1 MPGSIRG
8 SATTEAAP
16 SAAGLLAPGDRR
28 AGARDGDGVWRR
40 ARRVFR
46 QRLLVVGLGLCGF
59 VTAAALLA
67 GALERQPPERI
78 RMRDAFAAPGP
89 VYLFGADNL
98 GRDVYSRVVH
108 GARVSLLIGL
118 ATVGATAGA
127 GTLLGCLAGY
137 FRRWDEPLM
146 RVMDA
151 LMSFPAIL
159 LAVAITAALGPS
171 AANAVIALAAVYT
184 PRTAR
189 IVRASVLVVREME
202 YVQAVHAAGAG
213 HARVLLRHVLP
224 NCLGPLIVQ
233 LTFVFAY
240 AVLAEAAL
248 SFLGMGP
255 PPPTPTWG
263 NIIAEGRDY
272 LREAPWI
279 CLFPGAAISIT
290 VLGLNLLGD
299 GLRDALDPRM
309 RVDG

>member
-1 MPGSIRG
+1 
-8 SATTEAAP
+8 
-16 SAAGLLAPGDRR
+16 
-28 AGARDGDGVWRR
+28 
-40 ARRVFR
+40 
-46 QRLLVVGLGLCGF
+46 VV
-59 VTAAALLA
+59 VTALA
-67 GALERQPPERI
+67 G
-78 RMRDAFAAPGP
+78 
-89 VYLFGADNL
+89 
-98 GRDVYSRVVH
+98 
-108 GARVSLLIGL
+108 
-118 ATVGATAGA
+118 TA
-127 GTLLGCLAGY
+127 LGCVAGY
-137 FRRWDEPLM
+137 FRGWDEPVM

-171 AANAVIALAAVYT
+171 AVNAVLALAAVYT

-189 IVRASVLVVREME
+189 IVRASVLVVRELE
-202 YVQAVHAAGAG
+202 YVQAAQSVGARQG
-213 HARVLLRHVLP
+213 RVLFLHVLP
-224 NCLGPLIVQ
+224 NCLGPLLVQ

-279 CLFPGAAISIT
+279 CLFPGAAISLT

-299 GLRDALDPRM
+299 GLRDVLDPRM
-309 RVDG
+309 TVEGS

>member
-1 MPGSIRG
+1 MLRSLRRIGRQRPLLV
-8 SATTEAAP
+8 
-16 SAAGLLAPGDRR
+16 GLL
-28 AGARDGDGVWRR
+28 
-40 ARRVFR
+40 
-46 QRLLVVGLGLCGF
+46 LCG
-59 VTAAALLA
+59 VVVAAALLA
-67 GALERQPPERI
+67 DAIQRQAPERMRI
-78 RMRDAFAAPGP
+78 RDAFAAPGAAYP
-89 VYLFGADNL
+89 FGADNL

-108 GARVSLLIGL
+108 GARVSLSIGL
-118 ATVGATAGA
+118 ATVVVTALA
-127 GTLLGCLAGY
+127 GTALGCVSGY
-137 FRRWDEPLM
+137 FRGWDEPVM

-171 AANAVIALAAVYT
+171 AVNAVIALAAVYT

-189 IVRASVLVVREME
+189 IVRASVLVVRELE
-202 YVQAVHAAGAG
+202 YVQAAQSAGASQG
-213 HARVLLRHVLP
+213 RVLFLHVLP
-224 NCLGPLIVQ
+224 NCLGPLLVQ

-279 CLFPGAAISIT
+279 CLFPGAAISLT

-299 GLRDALDPRM
+299 GLRDVLDPRM
-309 RVDG
+309 TVEGS

>member
-1 MPGSIRG
+1 MLRSLRRIGRQRPLLI
-8 SATTEAAP
+8 
-16 SAAGLLAPGDRR
+16 GLL
-28 AGARDGDGVWRR
+28 
-40 ARRVFR
+40 
-46 QRLLVVGLGLCGF
+46 LCGI
-59 VTAAALLA
+59 VVAAALLA
-67 GALERQPPERI
+67 DAIQRQAPERMRI
-78 RMRDAFAAPGP
+78 RDAFAAPGAAYP
-89 VYLFGADNL
+89 FGADNL

-108 GARVSLLIGL
+108 GARVSLSIGL
-118 ATVGATAGA
+118 ATVVVTALA
-127 GTLLGCLAGY
+127 GTALGCVSGY
-137 FRRWDEPLM
+137 FRGWDEPVM

-171 AANAVIALAAVYT
+171 AVNAVIALAAVYT

-189 IVRASVLVVREME
+189 IVRASVLVVRELE
-202 YVQAVHAAGAG
+202 YVQAAQSAGASQG
-213 HARVLLRHVLP
+213 RVLFLHVLP
-224 NCLGPLIVQ
+224 NCLGPLLVQ

-279 CLFPGAAISIT
+279 CLFPGAAISLT

-299 GLRDALDPRM
+299 GLRDVLDPRM
-309 RVDG
+309 TVEGS

>member
-1 MPGSIRG
+1 MLRSLQRIGRQRPLLV
-8 SATTEAAP
+8 
-16 SAAGLLAPGDRR
+16 GLL
-28 AGARDGDGVWRR
+28 
-40 ARRVFR
+40 
-46 QRLLVVGLGLCGF
+46 LCG
-59 VTAAALLA
+59 VVVAAALLA
-67 GALERQPPERI
+67 DAIQRQAPERMRI
-78 RMRDAFAAPGP
+78 RDAFAAPGAAYP
-89 VYLFGADNL
+89 FGADNL

-108 GARVSLLIGL
+108 GARVSLSIGL
-118 ATVGATAGA
+118 ATVVVTALA
-127 GTLLGCLAGY
+127 GTALGCVSGY
-137 FRRWDEPLM
+137 FRGWDEPVM
-146 RVMDA
+146 RMMDA

-171 AANAVIALAAVYT
+171 AVNAVIALAAVYT

-189 IVRASVLVVREME
+189 IVRASVLVVRELE
-202 YVQAVHAAGAG
+202 YVQAAQSAGASQG
-213 HARVLLRHVLP
+213 RVLFLHVLP
-224 NCLGPLIVQ
+224 NCLGPLLVQ

-279 CLFPGAAISIT
+279 CLFPGAAISLT

-299 GLRDALDPRM
+299 GLRDLLDPRM
-309 RVDG
+309 TLEGS

>member
-8 SATTEAAP
+8 SATTDATAVSAGGPAVLGRRRPGGQAAW
-16 SAAGLLAPGDRR
+16 G
-28 AGARDGDGVWRR
+28 R
-40 ARRVFR
+40 ARRVLR
-46 QRLLVVGLGLCGF
+46 QRLLVLGLGLCGL

-202 YVQAVHAAGAG
+202 YVQAVQAAGAG

-224 NCLGPLIVQ
+224 NCLGPLVVQ

-279 CLFPGAAISIT
+279 CVFPGAAISIT

-309 RVDG
+309 RVEG

>member
-1 MPGSIRG
+1 VLRSLRRIGRQRPLLV
-8 SATTEAAP
+8 
-16 SAAGLLAPGDRR
+16 GLL
-28 AGARDGDGVWRR
+28 
-40 ARRVFR
+40 
-46 QRLLVVGLGLCGF
+46 LCGII
-59 VTAAALLA
+59 VAAALLA
-67 GALERQPPERI
+67 DAIQRQAPERMRI
-78 RMRDAFAAPGP
+78 RDAFAAPGAAYP
-89 VYLFGADNL
+89 FGADNL

-108 GARVSLLIGL
+108 GARVSLSIGL
-118 ATVGATAGA
+118 ATVVVTALA
-127 GTLLGCLAGY
+127 GTALGCVSGY
-137 FRRWDEPLM
+137 FRGWDEPVM

-171 AANAVIALAAVYT
+171 AVNAVIALAAVYT

-189 IVRASVLVVREME
+189 IVRASVLVVRELE
-202 YVQAVHAAGAG
+202 YVQAAQSAGASQG
-213 HARVLLRHVLP
+213 RVLFLHVLP
-224 NCLGPLIVQ
+224 NCLGPLLVQ

-279 CLFPGAAISIT
+279 CLFPGAAISLT

-299 GLRDALDPRM
+299 GLRDVLDPRM
-309 RVDG
+309 TVEGS

>member
-1 MPGSIRG
+1 MIDVQILARPSPARG
-8 SATTEAAP
+8 AVLRGVRQILGHKLLLT
-16 SAAGLLAPGDRR
+16 GLVLCLAIV
-28 AGARDGDGVWRR
+28 AM
-40 ARRVFR
+40 
-46 QRLLVVGLGLCGF
+46 
-59 VTAAALLA
+59 ALLA
-67 GALERQPPERI
+67 DRIQVQAPERM
-78 RMRDAFAAPGP
+78 RVRDAFVAPGP
-89 VYLFGADNL
+89 AYPFGTDNL

-118 ATVGATAGA
+118 ATVALTALA
-127 GTLLGCLAGY
+127 GTLLGCVSGY
-137 FRRWDEPLM
+137 FRRWDEPVM
-146 RVMDA
+146 RAMDA

-171 AANAVIALAAVYT
+171 AVNAVIALAAVYT

-189 IVRASVLVVREME
+189 IVRASILVVREME
-202 YVQAVHAAGAG
+202 YVQAVRSVGAG
-213 HARVLLRHVLP
+213 QARTLMRHVLP
-224 NCLGPLIVQ
+224 NCLSPLVVQ

-279 CLFPGAAISIT
+279 CLFPGAAISLT

-299 GLRDALDPRM
+299 GLRDVLDPRM
-309 RVDG
+309 KVQGD

>member
-1 MPGSIRG
+1 MLRSLRRIGRQRPLLV
-8 SATTEAAP
+8 
-16 SAAGLLAPGDRR
+16 GLL
-28 AGARDGDGVWRR
+28 
-40 ARRVFR
+40 
-46 QRLLVVGLGLCGF
+46 LCG
-59 VTAAALLA
+59 VVVAAALLA
-67 GALERQPPERI
+67 DAIQRQAPERMRI
-78 RMRDAFAAPGP
+78 RDAFAAPGAAYP
-89 VYLFGADNL
+89 FGADNL

-108 GARVSLLIGL
+108 GARVSLSIGL
-118 ATVGATAGA
+118 ATVVVTALA
-127 GTLLGCLAGY
+127 GTALGCVSGY
-137 FRRWDEPLM
+137 FRGWDEPVM

-151 LMSFPAIL
+151 LMSFPAIR

-171 AANAVIALAAVYT
+171 AVNAVIALAAVYT

-189 IVRASVLVVREME
+189 IVRASVLVVRELE
-202 YVQAVHAAGAG
+202 YVQAAQSAGASQG
-213 HARVLLRHVLP
+213 RVLFLHVLP
-224 NCLGPLIVQ
+224 NCLGPLLVQ

-279 CLFPGAAISIT
+279 CLFPGAAISLT

-299 GLRDALDPRM
+299 GLRDVLGPRM
-309 RVDG
+309 TVEGS

>member
-1 MPGSIRG
+1 VVR
-8 SATTEAAP
+8 A
-16 SAAGLLAPGDRR
+16 LRR
-28 AGARDGDGVWRR
+28 IGRR
-40 ARRVFR
+40 
-46 QRLLVVGLGLCGF
+46 RLLVVGLLLCAL
-59 VTAAALLA
+59 VVAAAALA
-67 GALERQPPERI
+67 DAIQRQPPERI
-78 RMRDAFAAPGP
+78 RMRDAFAAPGAGYP
-89 VYLFGADNL
+89 FGADNL

-108 GARVSLLIGL
+108 GARVSLAIGL
-118 ATVGATAGA
+118 ATVVVTALA
-127 GTLLGCLAGY
+127 GTALGCVAGY
-137 FRRWDEPLM
+137 FRGWDEPVM

-171 AANAVIALAAVYT
+171 AVNAVLALAAVYT

-189 IVRASVLVVREME
+189 IVRASVLVVRELE
-202 YVQAVHAAGAG
+202 YVQAAQSVGARQG
-213 HARVLLRHVLP
+213 RVLFLHVLP
-224 NCLGPLIVQ
+224 NCLGPLLVQ

-279 CLFPGAAISIT
+279 CLFPGAAISVT

-299 GLRDALDPRM
+299 GLRDALDPQTRLE
-309 RVDG
+309 DS

>member
-1 MPGSIRG
+1 MTD
-8 SATTEAAP
+8 AVAVAAAP
-16 SAAGLLAPGDRR
+16 LRRGMALRGLRQILGRR
-28 AGARDGDGVWRR
+28 ALA
-40 ARRVFR
+40 
-46 QRLLVVGLGLCGF
+46 VGLVLCAAF
-59 VTAAALLA
+59 VAVALLA
-67 GALERQPPERI
+67 DLIQIQAPERM
-78 RMRDAFAAPGP
+78 RVRDAFTRPGA
-89 VYLFGADNL
+89 VYPFGADNL

-108 GARVSLLIGL
+108 GARVSLLIGG
-118 ATVGATAGA
+118 ATVALTAVA
-127 GTLLGCLAGY
+127 GTVAGCVAGY

-151 LMSFPAIL
+151 LMSFPVIL

-171 AANAVIALAAVYT
+171 AVNAVIALTAVYT

-189 IVRASVLVVREME
+189 IVRASVLVAREME
-202 YVQAVHAAGAG
+202 YVEAVRAVGAG
-213 HARVLLRHVLP
+213 HHRTLFVHVLP
-224 NCLGPLIVQ
+224 NCLTPLLVQ

-263 NIIAEGRDY
+263 NVIAEGRDY

-279 CLFPGAAISIT
+279 CLFPGAAISLT

-299 GLRDALDPRM
+299 GLRDALDPRLPM
-309 RVDG
+309 DGD

>member
-1 MPGSIRG
+1 MLRSLQRIGRQRPLLV
-8 SATTEAAP
+8 
-16 SAAGLLAPGDRR
+16 GLL
-28 AGARDGDGVWRR
+28 
-40 ARRVFR
+40 
-46 QRLLVVGLGLCGF
+46 LCG
-59 VTAAALLA
+59 VVVATALLA
-67 GALERQPPERI
+67 HPIQRQAPERMRI
-78 RMRDAFAAPGP
+78 RDAFAAPGAAYP
-89 VYLFGADNL
+89 FGADNL

-108 GARVSLLIGL
+108 GARVSLSIGL
-118 ATVGATAGA
+118 ATVVVTALA
-127 GTLLGCLAGY
+127 GTALGCVSGY
-137 FRRWDEPLM
+137 FRGWDEPVM

-171 AANAVIALAAVYT
+171 AVNAVIALAAVYT

-189 IVRASVLVVREME
+189 IVRASVLVVRELE
-202 YVQAVHAAGAG
+202 YVQAAQSAGASQG
-213 HARVLLRHVLP
+213 RVLFLHVLP
-224 NCLGPLIVQ
+224 NCLGPLLVQ

-279 CLFPGAAISIT
+279 CLFPGAAISLT

-299 GLRDALDPRM
+299 GLRDVLDPRM
-309 RVDG
+309 TVEGS

>member
-1 MPGSIRG
+1 VLRSLRRIGRQRPLLV
-8 SATTEAAP
+8 
-16 SAAGLLAPGDRR
+16 GLL
-28 AGARDGDGVWRR
+28 
-40 ARRVFR
+40 
-46 QRLLVVGLGLCGF
+46 LCGII
-59 VTAAALLA
+59 VAAALLA
-67 GALERQPPERI
+67 DAIQRQAPERMRI
-78 RMRDAFAAPGP
+78 RDAFAAPGAAYP
-89 VYLFGADNL
+89 FGADNL

-108 GARVSLLIGL
+108 GARVSLSIGL
-118 ATVGATAGA
+118 ATVVVTALA
-127 GTLLGCLAGY
+127 GTALGCVSGY
-137 FRRWDEPLM
+137 FRGWDEPVM

-171 AANAVIALAAVYT
+171 AVNAVIALAAVYT

-189 IVRASVLVVREME
+189 IVRASVLVVRELE
-202 YVQAVHAAGAG
+202 YVQAAQSAGASQG
-213 HARVLLRHVLP
+213 RVLFLHVLP
-224 NCLGPLIVQ
+224 NCLGPLLVQ

-279 CLFPGAAISIT
+279 CLFPGAAISLT

-299 GLRDALDPRM
+299 GLRDVLGPRM
-309 RVDG
+309 TVEGS

>member
-1 MPGSIRG
+1 MVRHRVLVG
-8 SATTEAAP
+8 
-16 SAAGLLAPGDRR
+16 GLLLCA
-28 AGARDGDGVWRR
+28 
-40 ARRVFR
+40 
-46 QRLLVVGLGLCGF
+46 LVV
-59 VTAAALLA
+59 AAALLA
-67 GALERQPPERI
+67 DAIQRQAPERM
-78 RMRDAFAAPGP
+78 RVRDAFTRPGAAYP
-89 VYLFGADNL
+89 FGADNL

-108 GARVSLLIGL
+108 GARLSLLIGL
-118 ATVGATAGA
+118 ATVGLTAVG
-127 GTLLGCLAGY
+127 GTALGCAAGY
-137 FRRWDEPLM
+137 FRGWDEPIM
-146 RVMDA
+146 RAMDA

-171 AANAVIALAAVYT
+171 AVNAVIALAAVYV

-189 IVRASVLVVREME
+189 IVRASVLVVRELE
-202 YVQAVHAAGAG
+202 YVQAARSAGASQF
-213 HARVLLRHVLP
+213 RVLALHVLP

-279 CLFPGAAISIT
+279 CVFPGAAISLT

-309 RVDG
+309 RIEGS

>member
-1 MPGSIRG
+1 VVR
-8 SATTEAAP
+8 A
-16 SAAGLLAPGDRR
+16 LRR
-28 AGARDGDGVWRR
+28 IGRR
-40 ARRVFR
+40 
-46 QRLLVVGLGLCGF
+46 RLLVVGLLLCAL
-59 VTAAALLA
+59 VVAAAALA
-67 GALERQPPERI
+67 DAIQRQPPERI
-78 RMRDAFAAPGP
+78 RMRDAFAAPGAGYP
-89 VYLFGADNL
+89 FGADNL

-108 GARVSLLIGL
+108 GARVSLAIGL
-118 ATVGATAGA
+118 ATVVVTALA
-127 GTLLGCLAGY
+127 GTALGCVAGY
-137 FRRWDEPLM
+137 FRGWDEPVM

-171 AANAVIALAAVYT
+171 AVNAVLALAAVYT

-189 IVRASVLVVREME
+189 IVRASVLVVRELE
-202 YVQAVHAAGAG
+202 YVQAAQSVGARQG
-213 HARVLLRHVLP
+213 RVLFLHVLP
-224 NCLGPLIVQ
+224 NCLGPLLVQ

-279 CLFPGAAISIT
+279 CLFPGAAISLT

-299 GLRDALDPRM
+299 GLRDVLDPRM
-309 RVDG
+309 TVEGS

>member
-1 MPGSIRG
+1 MLRSLQRIGRQRPLLV
-8 SATTEAAP
+8 
-16 SAAGLLAPGDRR
+16 GLL
-28 AGARDGDGVWRR
+28 
-40 ARRVFR
+40 
-46 QRLLVVGLGLCGF
+46 LCG
-59 VTAAALLA
+59 VVVAAALLA
-67 GALERQPPERI
+67 DAIQRQAPERMRI
-78 RMRDAFAAPGP
+78 RDAFAAPGAAYP
-89 VYLFGADNL
+89 FGADNL

-108 GARVSLLIGL
+108 GARVSLSIGL
-118 ATVGATAGA
+118 ATVVVTALA
-127 GTLLGCLAGY
+127 GTALGCVSGY
-137 FRRWDEPLM
+137 FRGWDEPVM

-171 AANAVIALAAVYT
+171 AVNAVIALAAVYT

-189 IVRASVLVVREME
+189 IVRASVLVVRELE
-202 YVQAVHAAGAG
+202 YVQAAQSAGASQG
-213 HARVLLRHVLP
+213 RVLFLHVLP
-224 NCLGPLIVQ
+224 NCLGPLLVQ

-279 CLFPGAAISIT
+279 CLFPGAAISLT

-299 GLRDALDPRM
+299 GLRDLLDPRM
-309 RVDG
+309 TLEGS

>member
-1 MPGSIRG
+1 MLRSLRRIGRQRPLLV
-8 SATTEAAP
+8 
-16 SAAGLLAPGDRR
+16 GLL
-28 AGARDGDGVWRR
+28 
-40 ARRVFR
+40 
-46 QRLLVVGLGLCGF
+46 LCG
-59 VTAAALLA
+59 VVVAAALLA
-67 GALERQPPERI
+67 DAIQRQAPERMRI
-78 RMRDAFAAPGP
+78 RDAFAAPGAAYP
-89 VYLFGADNL
+89 FGADNL

-108 GARVSLLIGL
+108 GARVSLSIGL
-118 ATVGATAGA
+118 ATVVVTALA
-127 GTLLGCLAGY
+127 GTALGCVSGY
-137 FRRWDEPLM
+137 FRGWDEPVM

-171 AANAVIALAAVYT
+171 AVNAVIALAAVYT

-189 IVRASVLVVREME
+189 IVRASVLVVRELE
-202 YVQAVHAAGAG
+202 YVQAAQSAGASQG
-213 HARVLLRHVLP
+213 RVLFLHVLP
-224 NCLGPLIVQ
+224 NCLGPLLVQ

-279 CLFPGAAISIT
+279 CLFPGAAISLT

-299 GLRDALDPRM
+299 GLRDLLDPRM
-309 RVDG
+309 TLEGS